1 MNNSFKVVVDNT
13 QEFKINSDDISKI
26 DALQTSSNSYHILK
40 ENKSFSAEV
49 IEKDFYRKT
58 YKVKINNS
66 SYEVVISDSL
76 DLLISDMGF
85 AISSARDID
94 SISAPMPGLIL
105 EIHVRIGQAV
115 NEDDP
120 LLILEAMKM
129 ENVITSPRDGII
141 KSISVKKSESVDKN
155 QLLIE
160 FE

>member
-13 QEFKINSDDISKI
+13 HEFKINSDDISKI
-26 DALQTSSNSYHILK
+26 DALQTSSDSYHILK
-40 ENKSFSAEV
+40 DNKSFKAEV

-58 YKVKINNS
+58 YIIKINNS

-76 DLLISDMGF
+76 DLLINDMGF
-85 AISSARDID
+85 ALSSSKDID

-141 KSISVKKSESVDKN
+141 KNISVKKSDAVDKN